1 MFQMRSLLVAIVT
14 ALSLI
19 SCARVGSPVGGDKD
33 TIPPKVLGS
42 NIDSTRVNVP
52 TSLKE
57 LRIDFDEYVTLKEA
71 TKNLNIS
78 PPIKKLKKIL
88 PANLATKFV
97 LIQWED
103 DLQENTTYNFNF
115 GNAIQDNNE
124 NNPLPYYNFAFS
136 TGEKIDDIYISG
148 EVQDRSRIL
157 PPTSPKNRVV
167 GLYKYSDSINY
178 SQKPYYLTRADD
190 DGYYELDY
198 LAPGT
203 YRIIAFEDDNGNS
216 VYEPGREKIAFL
228 RDSIQLDKSVSGL
241 NLDLF
246 PSKKQVRY
254 LETKPETGGLLMLF
268 EGNPAKVTLE
278 SRSEKLKDYR
288 VTHRQNSDS
297 VRIWFNAEPQNIGT
311 EATERL
317 EFGYNA
323 DGKTGTATAFYRKP
337 ENTEMTIANNAGNL
351 VPPRSPFIFTSNY
364 QVDKIQPANWT
375 LNEDSL
381 TAVVFDAR
389 ISQTN
394 PMQVL
399 VNADFK
405 EGKKYQLTVPRQ
417 TVSSFYNATEKTY
430 RFEFE
435 GDKIENYGSFEIT
448 LKNRPSGK
456 FWLQLLDS
464 GENVQYQKYTSDEVI
479 KFPFLKAGVYLVR
492 ILADNNGNGNWDVS
506 DLSSGTFAE
515 DAYVFYKGINVRP
528 LWEIREEW
536 DLTDTRKLDPATI
549 PKPEVKAPV
558 EEEPDELPN
567 PDINSGNSAIRDLT
581 VPRR

>member
-1 MFQMRSLLVAIVT
+1 M
-14 ALSLI
+14 LI
-19 SCARVGSPVGGDKD
+19 SCARVGSPIGGDKD

-42 NIDSTRVNVP
+42 NIDSSRINVP
-52 TSLKE
+52 TTLKE

-71 TKNLNIS
+71 TKNINIS
-78 PPIKKLKKIL
+78 PPIKKLTKIQ

-103 DLQENTTYNFNF
+103 DLLDNTTYNFNF

-157 PPTSPKNRVV
+157 PPNSPKNRVI

-178 SQKPYYLTRADD
+178 SQKPYYLTKADD

-203 YRIIAFEDDNGNS
+203 YRIIAFEDDNGNA
-216 VYEPGREKIAFL
+216 VYEPGKEKIAFR
-228 RDSIQLDKSVSGL
+228 RDSIVLDESISGL

-246 PSKKQVRY
+246 PSKKPVRY
-254 LETKPETGGLLMLF
+254 METKPETGGLLMLF
-268 EGNPAKVTLE
+268 EGNPSKVTLE
-278 SRSEKLKDYR
+278 SKSEKLKEYR
-288 VTHRQNSDS
+288 ITHRPNSDS
-297 VRIWFNAEPQNIGT
+297 VRVWFDAAQQNIGT
-311 EATERL
+311 SATERL
-317 EFGYNA
+317 EFAYDA

-337 ENTEMTIANNAGNL
+337 DNTEMTIANNAGNL

-364 QVDKIQPANWT
+364 QIDKIQPANWT
-375 LNEDSL
+375 LVEDSL
-381 TAVVFDAR
+381 TAVTFDAA
-389 ISQTN
+389 ISETN

-399 VNADFK
+399 VDADFK
-405 EGKKYQLTVPRQ
+405 EGKKYRLTVPRQ
-417 TVSSFYNATEKTY
+417 TVSSFYTSTEKTY
-430 RFEFE
+430 IFEFQ
-435 GDKIENYGSFEIT
+435 GDKLENYGSFEIT
-448 LKNRPSGK
+448 LKNKPPGK

-464 GENVQYQKYTSDEVI
+464 GERVIYQQYTSESVI
-479 KFPFLKAGVYLVR
+479 KFPILKANVYLVR
-492 ILADNNGNGNWDVS
+492 ILADTNENGNWDVA
-506 DLSSGTFAE
+506 DLSTGTFAE
-515 DAYVFYKGINVRP
+515 DAFVFYKGINVRP

-536 DLTDTRKLDPATI
+536 DLTDTRKLDPSTI

-558 EEEPDELPN
+558 QQDENDLPDPDLNLGNPN
-567 PDINSGNSAIRDLT
+567 LNNSPFQR
-581 VPRR
+581 